1 MSVVTIMMG
10 SEKDMDFASIIIKKL
25 NELEIENQYF
35 ICSAHK
41 NTMQVLYNI
50 SELDP
55 KKKNIIIT
63 IAGRSNALSGVVS
76 ANSKYPVIAC
86 PPFKD
91 NIDMMVNINSTL
103 QMPSKIPVLT
113 ILDPESCV
121 LAIKRIIDLF

>member
-1 MSVVTIMMG
+1 MSFVTIMMG
-10 SEKDMDFASIIIKKL
+10 SEKDMEFANIIIKKL
-25 NELEIENQYF
+25 NEFKIENKFF

-50 SELDP
+50 SELDRN
-55 KKKNIIIT
+55 KKNIIVT
-63 IAGRSNALSGVVS
+63 IAGMSNALSGIVS
-76 ANSKYPVIAC
+76 ANSTFPVIAC

-113 ILDPESCV
+113 ILDPENCAI
-121 LAIKRIIDLF
+121 AIKRILDLL